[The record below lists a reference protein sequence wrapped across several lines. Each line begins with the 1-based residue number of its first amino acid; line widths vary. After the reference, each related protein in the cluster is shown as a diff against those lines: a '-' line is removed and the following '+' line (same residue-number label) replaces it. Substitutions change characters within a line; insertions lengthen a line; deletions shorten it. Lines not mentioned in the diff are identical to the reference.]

1 MLVQDIFIHHSR
13 AVMEGL
19 VSVADE
25 VMNMA
30 QMDTG
35 LRVDKSVNNA
45 TRKDNDDDR
54 LYSAVLR
61 SRADSL
67 RSHVILHELLAF

>member
-1 MLVQDIFIHHSR
+1 
-13 AVMEGL
+13 MEGL

-25 VMNMA
+25 VVNVA

-54 LYSAVLR
+54 LHSALLR
-61 SRADSL
+61 SPADSL
-67 RSHVILHELLAF
+67 RSLLILHQ